1 MTGYTAVN
9 LKSGLAEFIKEC
21 TIMFAGF
28 PCVDMSLHNMNR
40 ADFAGA
46 VDDPLGTGGKSGTV
60 LSDIVK
66 FIKIHKPP
74 IVILENVLLL
84 DAQLPGSH

>member
-1 MTGYTAVN
+1 MTGWTALN
-9 LKSGLAEFIKEC
+9 LKTNSAEFIKES
-21 TIMFAGF
+21 MMLLAGF

-40 ADFAGA
+40 ADFVGS
-46 VDDPLGTGGKSGTV
+46 VDDPLGAGGQSGTV
-60 LSDIVK
+60 LSDI
-66 FIKIHKPP
+66 IKYVAIHKPP